1 MNRSTYNIVLELHP
15 SSADLIRDRF
25 GTIFE
30 SKRVQPK
37 EFTPNIDN
45 PLLSSDTIVEN
56 LLHSYFMLFCRRCHR
71 YDCFLHKDKPIIPDL
86 KNRSR
91 TSNIIYRPCSSYCY
105 RRKPLSLYKRKR
117 IQVEFERHCRE
128 PNHNQTL
135 TMSTNG
141 FYSKRTKS
149 NVIKSKHTSLSNSS
163 NFCDNGFLYKPSL
176 KRNLNNELSNWL
188 SSDRSLFRV
197 FHTIFDDNI
206 CMIAQLL
213 GKPCSHVYTFY
224 SNENVLFSKWPLA
237 TTTALKI
244 ETFSTIPSNQSKN
257 SKDRKTYTNNDEQL
271 MDDEVELS
279 NDNNNRPSVR
289 IYFQRFNRFTGYLL
303 SISRK

>member
-1 MNRSTYNIVLELHP
+1 M
-15 SSADLIRDRF
+15 IRDRF

-30 SKRVQPK
+30 TKRVQPK

-86 KNRSR
+86 KSRSKS
-91 TSNIIYRPCSSYCY
+91 SNIIYRPCSSYCY
-105 RRKPLSLYKRKR
+105 RRKALSLYKQRR
-117 IQVEFERHCRE
+117 TQIEFERNCRE
-128 PNHNQTL
+128 PNDNQTL
-135 TMSTNG
+135 TISTDG

-149 NVIKSKHTSLSNSS
+149 NIKRISLSNDS
-163 NFCDNGFLYKPSL
+163 NICRNGFIYKPSL
-176 KRNLNNELSNWL
+176 KRKLNNVLSNWL
-188 SSDRSLFRV
+188 SSDKSLFRV
-197 FHTIFDDNI
+197 FHTVFDDNI
-206 CMIAQLL
+206 CMIADLL

-224 SNENVLFSKWPLA
+224 SNEKKINEKDLFLKWSLA
-237 TTTALKI
+237 TTNTLKI

-271 MDDEVELS
+271 MDYEIELS
-279 NDNNNRPSVR
+279 NDNDNQPSVR
-289 IYFQRFNRFTGYLL
+289 ISFERFNRFTRYLL
-303 SISRK
+303 SISMQ